1 MACHYQRLYTITYIQ
16 QSVLQRPPPL
26 LDHPVDT
33 QELAV
38 VVEESGSLPA
48 LWEQHPLQRLLWVGG
63 NVDAIAA

>member
-1 MACHYQRLYTITYIQ
+1 MACHYQRLYTITYIH

-26 LDHPVDT
+26 LDHAVDP

-38 VVEESGSLPA
+38 EVEESGSLPA
-48 LWEQHPLQRLLWVGG
+48 WWEQHPLQRLPWVRG